1 MADEKNEKE
10 ISIDFI
16 EEEDSEKQANEE
28 TDEKEKHS
36 SETGHEGIEH
46 GKSGK
51 KVRHGDKKIIE
62 EYKKQYDELNEQ
74 FLRLRAEFANYK
86 RRVER
91 EQIDFSDYVKRE
103 IVKKLLPILDDFE
116 HMFKNS
122 ENEAGNKSLWEGAKM
137 IYDKLIL
144 ILNDFGVQK
153 IEALGSEFDPQ
164 LHEAIMMQKT
174 DQKDHNGKV
183 ISVFQE
189 GFLLNDRLIRPSKV
203 VVGQYQ
209 DPHEKN

>member
-16 EEEDSEKQANEE
+16 EDEDSEKQSDKEMK
-28 TDEKEKHS
+28 EKEKYA
-36 SETGHEGIEH
+36 SETDHEKSEH
-46 GKSGK
+46 GKSSK
-51 KVRHGDKKIIE
+51 KSRHGDKKIVE
-62 EYKKQYDELNEQ
+62 EYKKQYDELNDQ

-86 RRVER
+86 RRMER
-91 EQIDFSDYVKRE
+91 EQIEFSDYVKRE

-122 ENEAGNKSLWEGAKM
+122 ENETGNKSLWEGAKM
-137 IYDKLIL
+137 IYDKLTL
-144 ILNDFGVQK
+144 ILSDFGVQK

-164 LHEAIMMQKT
+164 LHEAIMMQNT
-174 DQKDHNGKV
+174 DRKDHNGKV

-189 GFLLNDRLIRPSKV
+189 GYILNDRLIRPSKV
-203 VVGQYQ
+203 VVGQYFNP
-209 DPHEKN
+209 DDKN